1 MSNDVI
7 LGIDLGTI
15 DSCAAIY
22 RNNGFETV
30 PDSNGNNIIASMV
43 CYKEDND
50 IFLYGQTA
58 RDNSLEYA
66 ATTMFESKRFIGNK
80 FKYKSVQNDIKH
92 LPVKII
98 EDKNTGK
105 PKYEIKQKSGI
116 KEYFPEEV
124 SSMILKYIKNYC
136 DVFRGNNSEIKKT
149 IITVPAQ
156 FKKWQREATIQAG
169 KDAGLQNIELL
180 NEATAAA
187 IAYGDKFKANK
198 EMKILIFD
206 IGGGTF
212 DVSILKVEG
221 NEFTVLSSYGIS
233 HLGGEDF
240 NQLLLDYIG
249 EKLKEQEKFKDIK
262 FYDPDILIRFVEE
275 VENKKKELSEFNE
288 VDIFIAN
295 LKGNENFCLTITRK
309 KYEELCKSKWDEMFV
324 AVKKALE
331 IAKID
336 KTQLD
341 NVIFVGGPT
350 RTPKIEEM
358 AKNFF
363 GKVEILKNV
372 NVEEVVAHGAAISA
386 HKNYII
392 KDTISNSIGIEIKNR
407 LASVIIPMGTNLP
420 ITKPETY
427 VRKYILE
434 DDTNDMNESSQ
445 KTVLTH
451 SNQTTQKIRIFEG
464 NSQNISENKTIGEF
478 ILSLDENEKEITIK
492 MKIDYNLNLT
502 VYAVVNNKIKEE
514 KIIKMDLL

>member
-124 SSMILKYIKNYC
+124 SSMILKYIKKYC
-136 DVFRGNNSEIKKT
+136 DVFKGNNSKIKKT
-149 IITVPAQ
+149 IITVPAH
-156 FKKWQREATIQAG
+156 FNKWQREATVEAG
-169 KDAGLQNIELL
+169 KNAGLYNIELL

-187 IAYGDKFKANK
+187 IAYVDKFKEANK

-212 DVSILKVEG
+212 DVSILSVLG
-221 NEFTVLSSYGIS
+221 NKFKVLSSCGES

-240 NQLLLDYIG
+240 NQLLLDYVKT
-249 EKLKEQEKFKDIK
+249 EVKKDSKFKDIDFTKPKILKK
-262 FYDPDILIRFVEE
+262 FRKE
-275 VENKKKELSEFNE
+275 VERKKKELSRLKDCSFYIES
-288 VDIFIAN
+288 
-295 LKGNENFCLTITRK
+295 LKGENDFKMTIKRE
-309 KYEELCKSKWDEMFV
+309 KYEELCMPLWNRMFEV
-324 AVKKALE
+324 VNEALK

-336 KTQLD
+336 KGKLD

-358 AKNFF
+358 AKGFF

-372 NVEEVVAHGAAISA
+372 NVEEVVAQGAAISG
-386 HKNYII
+386 NLNLDIE
-392 KDTISNSIGIEIKNR
+392 DTISKSIGIETEKDKI
-407 LASVIIPMGTNLP
+407 SDIIPVGTNLP
-420 ITKPETY
+420 TTGKTCTFY
-427 VRKYILE
+427 RNYILKG
-434 DDTNDMNESSQ
+434 N
-445 KTVLTH
+445 KKKLP
-451 SNQTTQKIRIFEG
+451 QKIKIFEG
-464 NSQNISENKTIGEF
+464 KDYIGEF
-478 ILSLDENEKEITIK
+478 ILTLEEDAKEIQIK
-492 MKIDYNLNLT
+492 MMIDHNLILHVT
-502 VYAVVNNKIKEE
+502 AVVNGKKKENKNIEMKPFTE
-514 KIIKMDLL
+514 